1 MSSELVQPEIRS
13 RTLRTQDPN
22 AVQLTELFPSH
33 DPTVGSREVGVKG
46 FPISF
51 QVRWSRL
58 GWNRPGCGHTTGG
71 RDLRPSDPS
80 PHSFLNAGYLRTGD
94 VLVSSLNV
102 TSSHLPLSS
111 RVVLSHTFYSCE
123 LCDGRRCGAGGQR
136 ADHGEAFTSGC
147 NEARHTFTRRSSR
160 GALRGED
167 PGRLGLP
174 GREHGWVLP
183 VALPPSTHPQGLE
196 APPTAVGPQAPP
208 ATPT

>member
-1 MSSELVQPEIRS
+1 M
-13 RTLRTQDPN
+13 
-22 AVQLTELFPSH
+22 
-33 DPTVGSREVGVKG
+33 KG

-111 RVVLSHTFYSCE
+111 RVVLSQTFYSCE

-160 GALRGED
+160 GALRGEETQA
-167 PGRLGLP
+167 GSGCRAGSTGGCSLL
-174 GREHGWVLP
+174 LY
-183 VALPPSTHPQGLE
+183 LPPPTHRAWRLLPLPWDHRHPQQPRRKSQEGTGSFPWDCPEKCCLF
-196 APPTAVGPQAPP
+196 PGNIFDSR
-208 ATPT
+208 